1 MKLNHVLK
9 VDGFLRKH
17 DGSIESLVTDFVIYN
32 EDGLEYVS
40 FSLPKLH
47 EVEAVPVENITII
60 YDGHRL
66 EVMGTHDNRA
76 VFLMQLSNEAMK
88 QITTRWLTKI

>member
-9 VDGFLRKH
+9 VNGFLRKH
-17 DGSIESLVTDFVIYN
+17 DGPVESLVTDFVITN

-47 EVEAVPVENITII
+47 GVEAVPVENITIM
-60 YDGHRL
+60 YDGHWL
-66 EVMGTHDNRA
+66 EIMGTHDNRP
-76 VFLMQLSNEAMK
+76 VFLMHLSNEAMK
-88 QITTRWLTKI
+88 QITTKWLTKI